1 MKEVMR
7 NIFLKL
13 IFNTQEKYV
22 NFIVTY
28 HFYSKKMKLRKVE
41 KHVSNLHDK
50 NWICCTHELF
60 KTGLGLGHGLVLKEF
75 HKVIKFNQNDWLK
88 PCIVMNIELSQ
99 KSKTILRK
107 IFSS

>member
-1 MKEVMR
+1 MKKVMR

-13 IFNTQEKYV
+13 WTYSDLPFLPEK
-22 NFIVTY
+22 
-28 HFYSKKMKLRKVE
+28 KKLRKVE
-41 KHVSNLHDK
+41 KLVTNLHDEK
-50 NWICCTHELF
+50 WICCTHELF
-60 KTGLGLGHGLVLKEF
+60 KTGLGLDHGLVLKKF